1 MKTIRILFFLLAALN
16 CSAATGSASDGEMLA
31 LVAILLIMAFP
42 SAYYAWQFLKQRFH
56 HKMPPHEPDPS

>member
-1 MKTIRILFFLLAALN
+1 MKTFYLIIFLLMVHY
-16 CSAATGSASDGEMLA
+16 CKAATGNANDGEMLA

-56 HKMPPHEPDPS
+56 HKLPPHEPDPS